1 MKFFLVIANGRRS
14 GLPIHIDVDLFL
26 LGSTRMC
33 QLRSP
38 ALASKHCAL
47 VTRDNKVFLRD
58 FDGGKPTLLNEDP
71 IPPGSECRLHP
82 GDLLGVGP
90 LEFIIEFAEGHEAD
104 LSQADE
110 EEWSAQSLDET
121 CIEDVLH
128 EVEHGN
134 RIDNAQQ
141 AAAQLLDHL
150 TIVKGVVKGRLRIA
164 RQNGILIVVF
174 SDTMIVDE
182 AEISQIQRELRE
194 ALGAPNQRIVLDF
207 KNIDRLSS
215 NGVVMI
221 RDLDRWLG
229 AFGSKLAICR
239 VRSEILTMIST
250 LIPTPITIFPDKRSA
265 LAGKW

>member
-1 MKFFLVIANGRRS
+1 MKFYLVIANGPRL

-26 LGSTRMC
+26 LGSTPMC

-38 ALASKHCAL
+38 ALAPRHCAL
-47 VTRDNKVFLRD
+47 VTRNEKVFLRD
-58 FDGGKPTLLNEDP
+58 FDGGKPTLLNEEP
-71 IPPGSECRLHP
+71 IPPGSECRLHA

-90 LEFIIEFAEGHEAD
+90 LEFIIEFREVE

-110 EEWSAQSLDET
+110 EEWSAQSLDDT
-121 CIEDVLH
+121 CIENVLD
-128 EVEHGN
+128 EVEHCH

-141 AAAQLLDHL
+141 AAAQLLDRMTVL
-150 TIVKGVVKGRLRIA
+150 KGVVKGRLRIA
-164 RQNGILIVVF
+164 RQDGVLIVVF
-174 SDTMIVDE
+174 NDSMIVDE

-194 ALGAPNQRIVLDF
+194 SLTAPNQRIVLDF

-239 VRSEILTMIST
+239 VRSEILAMIST
-250 LIPTPITIFPDKRSA
+250 LIPTPITIFPDKRTA